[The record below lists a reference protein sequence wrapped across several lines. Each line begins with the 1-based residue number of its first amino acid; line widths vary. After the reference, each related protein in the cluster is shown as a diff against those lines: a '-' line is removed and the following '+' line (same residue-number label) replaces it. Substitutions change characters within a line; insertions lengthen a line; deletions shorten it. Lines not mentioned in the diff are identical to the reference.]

1 MNKLYYLYLSL
12 CLFMSSMAFTAC
24 GDDND
29 DNTNGGNSD
38 SPITGMVISGKIV
51 ATPNDPIIPKDT
63 LTIDADMTENCIFS
77 VKEDGNKLK
86 VEGKKVEGKKKEDL
100 DSISI
105 SFEIDNKSAISTGQ
119 AVIQNIK
126 FERIKNTDASPFSAT
141 KTTAMEIARL
151 PMVNGSKN
159 KWSLTETDGLT
170 VNKFSHKATKI
181 ISGNSIIVE
190 YTYEQN
196 PENNISIEVNFK

>member
-1 MNKLYYLYLSL
+1 MNKLYYLYLAL

-29 DNTNGGNSD
+29 DNTPGRNSD
-38 SPITGMVISGKIV
+38 SPITGMIISGEI
-51 ATPNDPIIPKDT
+51 AANPNDSTIPKES
-63 LTIDADMTENCIFS
+63 LLIDADMTEDCIFS

-86 VEGKKVEGKKKEDL
+86 VEGKKMVES

-126 FERIKNTDASPFSAT
+126 FQRIKNTYVSPLYAT

-159 KWSLTETDGLT
+159 KWSLKEADGLT

-181 ISGNSIIVE
+181 ISGNSRIVE

-196 PENNISIEVNFK
+196 PGNNISIEINFK

>member
-38 SPITGMVISGKIV
+38 SPITGMVISGAIA
-51 ATPNDPIIPKDT
+51 ATPNDPMFPKES
-63 LTIDADMTENCIFS
+63 LIIDADMTEHCIFS

-86 VEGKKVEGKKKEDL
+86 VEGKKMEEL
-100 DSISI
+100 DSIFI

-126 FERIKNTDASPFSAT
+126 FQRIKNTDVSPFYAT

-159 KWSLTETDGLT
+159 KWSLTEADGLT

-181 ISGNSIIVE
+181 ISGNSRIVE

>member
-29 DNTNGGNSD
+29 DNTPGGNSD
-38 SPITGMVISGKIV
+38 SPITGMVISGVI
-51 ATPNDPIIPKDT
+51 AANPSDSIFPKES
-63 LTIDADMTENCIFS
+63 LIIDADMTEHCIFS

-86 VEGKKVEGKKKEDL
+86 VEGKKMEES

-126 FERIKNTDASPFSAT
+126 FQRIKNTYVSPLYAT

-159 KWSLTETDGLT
+159 KWSLKEADGLT

-181 ISGNSIIVE
+181 ISGNSSIVE

-196 PENNISIEVNFK
+196 PKNNISIEVNFK